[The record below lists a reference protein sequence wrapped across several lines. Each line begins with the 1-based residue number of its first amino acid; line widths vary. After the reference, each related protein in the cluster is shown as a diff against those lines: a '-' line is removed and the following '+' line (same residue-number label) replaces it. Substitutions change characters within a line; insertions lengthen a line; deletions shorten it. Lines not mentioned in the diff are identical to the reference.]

1 MSCKEYSVS
10 ICDRKD
16 IKDFVETHHYSKNI
30 NGVISDYC
38 FSLKDKDG
46 ALIGGMIFG
55 RMAMAGQYKKF
66 SENAEDVIEL
76 RRLVLIDDTLRNA
89 ESYFIGKA
97 LKYLKKNT
105 QIKIVVSYA
114 DLTHGH
120 SGIVYKASNFKL
132 HSVSPRQKK
141 ISFNGKLYHD
151 KSLRTKNKGILKPFS
166 VRLRSALA
174 AGEANW
180 VTCDVKN
187 CYIYTLKIDNNMSK
201 N

>member
-1 MSCKEYSVS
+1 MTITKRLVDKGMSCKEYSVS

-38 FSLKDKDG
+38 FSLKDKNG

-166 VRLRSALA
+166 VRLRSALE
-174 AGEANW
+174 AG
-180 VTCDVKN
+180 
-187 CYIYTLKIDNNMSK
+187 
-201 N
+201 